1 MFGSSNEMKSME
13 SKVCSE
19 IGCIKIH
26 WNHVLLNKSANFK
39 AFFLIFQVRLDENI
53 TMTTTFTGDNNFRW
67 CKKNFF
73 EALYL
78 QSVAQKCTSKTLTKV

>member
-1 MFGSSNEMKSME
+1 MFGSSNEIKSME

-53 TMTTTFTGDNNFRW
+53 TMTTTFAGA
-67 CKKNFF
+67 KKISLR
-73 EALYL
+73 LYICSQL
-78 QSVAQKCTSKTLTKV
+78 HRNVQAKL